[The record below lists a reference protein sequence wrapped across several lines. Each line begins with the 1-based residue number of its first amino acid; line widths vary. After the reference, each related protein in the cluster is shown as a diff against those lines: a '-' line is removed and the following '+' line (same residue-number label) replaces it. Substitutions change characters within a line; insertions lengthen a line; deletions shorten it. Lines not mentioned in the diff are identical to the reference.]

1 MTPKRPRRTPTELT
15 SHHLSDLLP
24 GLLRQIGLSVEE
36 QSELILAAWP
46 GIVGPK
52 LAEMTRAASFRA
64 GVLYVSVSHSTLYSL
79 LQQRERPRLLQSL
92 REKFPRTQIHNIV
105 FRIGQCH

>member
-1 MTPKRPRRTPTELT
+1 MTQKRPFRHPTQLT

-24 GLLRQIGLSVEE
+24 EVLREIGASVEQ

-46 GIVGPK
+46 QVVGPK
-52 LAEMTRAASFRA
+52 LAEMAHAVAFRS
-64 GVLYVSVSHSTLYSL
+64 GVLYVSVSHSTLFSL